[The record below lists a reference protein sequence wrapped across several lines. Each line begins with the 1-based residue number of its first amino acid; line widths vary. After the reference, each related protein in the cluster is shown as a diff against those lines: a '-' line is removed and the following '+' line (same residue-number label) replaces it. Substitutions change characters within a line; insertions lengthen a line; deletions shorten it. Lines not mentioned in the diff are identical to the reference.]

1 MANIS
6 RILKRF
12 EIDFMNRISVE
23 LRQAFAA
30 AVEAEVKNDPMPSM
44 ERPKCSNCGADMAAE
59 GTVLEKRKSLIVE
72 RTGRGSRTGSS
83 GSLESNGDLDDFEM
97 K

>member
-1 MANIS
+1 
-6 RILKRF
+6 
-12 EIDFMNRISVE
+12 
-23 LRQAFAA
+23 
-30 AVEAEVKNDPMPSM
+30 
-44 ERPKCSNCGADMAAE
+44 
-59 GTVLEKRKSLIVE
+59 LEKRKSLIVE